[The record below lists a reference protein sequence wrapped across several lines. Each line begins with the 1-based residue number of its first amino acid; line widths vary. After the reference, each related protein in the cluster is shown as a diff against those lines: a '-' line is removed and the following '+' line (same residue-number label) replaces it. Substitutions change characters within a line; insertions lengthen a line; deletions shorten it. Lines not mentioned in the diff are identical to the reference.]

1 MLFANVW
8 SWKPQWK
15 KRLQNEP
22 KSYAGDLQKGRSFPN
37 KFVQKTV
44 AKKDIVF
51 DSSKNQV
58 FEISNGFRGRR
69 RDQF

>member
-1 MLFANVW
+1 MFLYKRVVVEATVE
-8 SWKPQWK
+8 
-15 KRLQNEP
+15 KRLQNDF
-22 KSYAGDLQKGRSFPN
+22 KSYAAYFQKGKSFSN
-37 KFVQKTV
+37 KIVQKTV

>member
-1 MLFANVW
+1 MFFCKHVVVEATVEKNVA
-8 SWKPQWK
+8 PQK
-15 KRLQNEP
+15 LSPVPPKRGVIFQQIRAKN
-22 KSYAGDLQKGRSFPN
+22 GR
-37 KFVQKTV
+37 